1 MRIKVDDLRTEY
13 SQYSFEL
20 SHTDLSRLDAKYQY
34 GKITCLAALK
44 RDKEFI
50 TLKGE
55 YQVTL
60 NSPCDYC
67 FSSAQVVLDEEFE
80 LDLMAENSRPEEKSD
95 IEISIKS
102 RDIEYYQGFELSLAD
117 YFEDQLIL
125 DLPMSVLCSETCKG
139 VCQQCGINL
148 NNASCKC
155 EEQNLNNPFKVL
167 KDLDLND

>member
-1 MRIKVDDLRTEY
+1 MRIKVDDLKVEY
-13 SQYSFEL
+13 RRYSFEL
-20 SHTDLSRLDAKYQY
+20 SQTDLKRLDAKYQY
-34 GKITCLAALK
+34 DKVTCLAALK
-44 RDKEFI
+44 RDKEII

-60 NSPCDYC
+60 YTSCDYC

-80 LDLMAENSRPEEKSD
+80 LDLMPEKSQPEENGD
-95 IEISIKS
+95 TEISIKS
-102 RDIEYYQGFELSLAD
+102 RDVEYYQGFELSLTD

-139 VCQQCGINL
+139 VCQQCGIDL
-148 NNASCKC
+148 NTASCDC

-167 KDLDLND
+167 KNLDLSD